1 MILTLTINPAI
12 DRTVSV
18 DRLVFE
24 DRGYILA
31 RGEAAGGRGINAS
44 QMISAFGGKT
54 RALLTAGGATGEK
67 LTQLLTA
74 LGLPFEAVRVR
85 AESRVNLTISDKQGL
100 TVKLNEVGAPLEP
113 AEVDAVR
120 KLVESRLDKVGW
132 LMICGSLQ
140 PGAPR
145 DFYAE
150 IIGLAKQ
157 RGVRTLLDTD
167 GDALLQALEAKP
179 TVISPNQSEAER
191 LLGRAII
198 TRAQCLEALERI
210 HGMGPESVV
219 LSLGARGALLACR
232 DGVFEALPPRVDAL
246 SPIGAGDALAAAYT
260 WSLDKKKSHAEALR
274 WAVAAGTATA
284 MLPGMTFPTFDQTRA
299 VYKQVQVKSLR

>member
-1 MILTLTINPAI
+1 
-12 DRTVSV
+12 
-18 DRLVFE
+18 
-24 DRGYILA
+24 
-31 RGEAAGGRGINAS
+31 
-44 QMISAFGGKT
+44 
-54 RALLTAGGATGEK
+54 
-67 LTQLLTA
+67 
-74 LGLPFEAVRVR
+74 VR
-85 AESRVNLTISDKQGL
+85 AESRVNLTISDKHGL

-120 KLVESRLDKVGW
+120 KLVESRLDKVRW

-140 PGAPR
+140 PGVPR

-179 TVISPNQSEAER
+179 AVISPNQNEAER
-191 LLGRAII
+191 LLGRAIV
-198 TRAQCLEALERI
+198 TRAQSLEALERI
-210 HGMGPESVV
+210 HAMGPESVI
-219 LSLGARGALLACR
+219 LSLGARGALLASPE
-232 DGVFEALPPRVDAL
+232 GLFEALPPRVDAL
-246 SPIGAGDALAAAYT
+246 CPIGAGDALAAAYA
-260 WSLDKKKSHAEALR
+260 WALDKKKSQPESLR

-284 MLPGMTFPTFDQTRA
+284 VLPGISFPTFDQTRA